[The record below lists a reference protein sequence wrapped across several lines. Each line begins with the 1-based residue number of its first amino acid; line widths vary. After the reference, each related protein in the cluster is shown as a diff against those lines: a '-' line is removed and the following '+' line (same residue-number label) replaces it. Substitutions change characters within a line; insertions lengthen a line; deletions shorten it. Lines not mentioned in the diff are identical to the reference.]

1 MKNVFEQSK
10 AGLRALSQRA
20 CVGLTMVFLSV
31 GFVGCG
37 GGGGGAAPH
46 FALDANGV
54 LTDSTTGIRW
64 AQVAAGSAPTSAQRW
79 PTVDE
84 LLYLIDKSS
93 LADLPAQFSATLLN
107 NDLVF
112 AGDVNNSRA
121 NALWGVSFASYNL
134 GAVYNVDATDLPT
147 VATPQPK
154 QLVVVTSGSPSAFY
168 RTQST
173 TNYFPSS
180 TNVKKTLVTYDKEND
195 LTWKTCSEGMT
206 VSDNLL
212 SCLGTPSQYTASNL
226 DAQTF
231 TDGWR
236 LPTRYELAALLDRD
250 KGQLANPRSYMIN
263 GDFFDILNGQIGWWS
278 AGVES
283 FPPRIYWSS
292 TTDANAKKFV
302 ISFDEG
308 SIRPDTGGSYYIR
321 LVRSGKY

>member
-1 MKNVFEQSK
+1 MKNVFKQPK

-20 CVGLTMVFLSV
+20 CIGLTMVLLSV

-84 LLYLIDKSS
+84 LHYLIDKSS
-93 LADLPAQFSATLLN
+93 LADLPTQFSATLLN

-154 QLVVVTSGSPSAFY
+154 QLVVVTAGSPVAFN
-168 RTQST
+168 RSHANS
-173 TNYFPSS
+173 NYTLSS
-180 TNVKKTLVTYDKEND
+180 TNTQGVLATYDKENN

-206 VSDNLL
+206 L
-212 SCLGTPSQYTASNL
+212 TPSKATCAGVPTMYSLADLASL
-226 DAQTF
+226 TIP
-231 TDGWR
+231 DGWR
-236 LPTRYELAALLDRD
+236 LPTRYELSGLLDRT
-250 KGQLANPRSYMIN
+250 KGPLTNPHTYMLN
-263 GDFFDILNGQIGWWS
+263 TEFFDTLASSIGWWD
-278 AGVES
+278 ATVLT